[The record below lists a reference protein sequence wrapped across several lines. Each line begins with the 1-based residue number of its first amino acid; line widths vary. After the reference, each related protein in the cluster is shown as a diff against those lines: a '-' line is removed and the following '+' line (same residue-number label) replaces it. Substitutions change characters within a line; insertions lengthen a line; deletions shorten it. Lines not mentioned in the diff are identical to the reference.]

1 MDLLGKFHHLFL
13 LDFGF
18 GYREGRKHWYLGRVK
33 CFFRVL
39 DNDAVE
45 DTEEDCLE
53 CGEIVVVLRMSHFG
67 KIQGSIYCLTPR

>member
-1 MDLLGKFHHLFL
+1 MVLVGKFHHLFL
-13 LDFGF
+13 LDFVLDIGKEALVF
-18 GYREGRKHWYLGRVK
+18 RSRQMFY
-33 CFFRVL
+33 FRVL

-53 CGEIVVVLRMSHFG
+53 CGEIVVVLRMSLFG